1 MKDLLIE
8 IWSSLRRNK
17 LRTVLTGFA
26 VFWGIFMLIVL
37 LGAGNGLINS
47 FNQDAGDIQV
57 NTMMIGG
64 GYTSE
69 PYGGYRAGRQIE
81 MKSGDM
87 DLLKKGNLADKIDR
101 VTATVSS
108 YSMSMAYGTRHLSVS
123 LSGVFPEYSSM
134 ERVKLLAGRF
144 INETDMTKNRKV
156 VVLSSNQV
164 ENFLAGDKDYQKI
177 IGKRVKF
184 GNLSFLIIGVNK
196 VDDSSMSS
204 TVYVPFS
211 TVKTVFSKG
220 EIVDDITFSFN
231 GIKTEAENTKF
242 EEDLVA
248 KINLAHN
255 ASPTDKSAVW
265 VWNRFEQSMQMD
277 KASSILN
284 TSMWI
289 IGLLTLLSGIVG
301 VSNIMLITVK
311 ERTHEFG
318 IRKAIGA
325 TPWSITRLIVTESV
339 MITAFFGYIGM
350 ASGMI
355 VCEIMDN
362 TIGQQSMDVFGEKM
376 HMLINPTVG
385 IDVAIEA
392 TIVLI
397 IAGTAAGLFPARKA
411 ARIKPIEALRA
422 D

>member
-47 FNQDAGDIQV
+47 FNQGSGDIQV
-57 NTMMIGG
+57 NTMQIGG

-69 PYGGYRAGRQIE
+69 PYGGYKAGRRIE

-87 DLLKKGNLADKIDR
+87 DLLGKGIFADKIDK

-108 YSMSMAYGTRHLSVS
+108 NSMSMTYDTKHLSVS
-123 LSGVFPEYSSM
+123 LFGVFPEYSDM
-134 ERVKLLAGRF
+134 ERMKLLAGRF
-144 INETDMTKNRKV
+144 INETDMVKMRKV
-156 VVLSSNQV
+156 VVLSSNQA
-164 ENFLAGDKDYQKI
+164 ENLMSGDKNYKKI

-204 TVYVPFS
+204 TVYAPFS
-211 TVKTVFSKG
+211 TIKSIFSKG
-220 EIVDDITFSFN
+220 ENVDDITFSFN
-231 GIKTEAENTKF
+231 GIKTEAENTEF
-242 EEDLVA
+242 EDELVA
-248 KINLAHN
+248 QVNMAHN

-277 KASSILN
+277 KAGSLLN

-289 IGLLTLLSGIVG
+289 IGLLTLLSGVVG

-339 MITAFFGYIGM
+339 LITAFFGYIGM
-350 ASGMI
+350 VSGMI
-355 VCEIMDN
+355 VCQVMDK
-362 TIGQQSMDVFGEKM
+362 TIGSKSMDVMGEEM
-376 HMLINPTVG
+376 RMLINPTVG

-392 TIVLI
+392 TLVLI
-397 IAGTAAGLFPARKA
+397 IAGTVAGLFPARKA